1 MASIEAYDTKKGR
14 RYRVRYTKPDRK
26 PTDRRGFRTK
36 REAQVFLNTV
46 EASKLEGTYVD
57 PTRGKITVEKLGTH
71 WLKTV
76 SAKESSK
83 RVYETELRVHIYPK
97 FGALPVNGVS
107 RSNVREWVAKLSE
120 KRAARTVRRAHY
132 LLQAVLQTAVDD
144 HLIPR
149 NPASGFKNLPSLT
162 HR

>member
-26 PTDRRGFRTK
+26 RTDRRGFRTK

-57 PTRGKITVEKLGTH
+57 PTRGKITVEKLRTH

-83 RVYETELRVHIYPK
+83 RVYETRVACSH
-97 FGALPVNGVS
+97 LP
-107 RSNVREWVAKLSE
+107 E
-120 KRAARTVRRAHY
+120 VRR
-132 LLQAVLQTAVDD
+132 TTRERG
-144 HLIPR
+144 IPIE
-149 NPASGFKNLPSLT
+149 S
-162 HR
+162 